1 MALLNPPRP
10 IARAAGALPP
20 PGIREGWRL
29 AVLLLLGFLPPLA
42 SVRAQSQAP
51 VAREYQL
58 KAVFLF
64 NFAQFV
70 AWPPAAFAAPDAPLV
85 IGVLGDDPFHK
96 TLDDTVRGEKVEGHP
111 IAIERYRRLEDL
123 RPCHVLFVCR
133 SEFTHLDQILARL
146 KGQPVLTVGD
156 VEGFAQRGGMIRFV
170 NDNNKVRFRINVEAA
185 KAADLTI
192 SSKLLR
198 PADIVAP
205 GKD

>member
-1 MALLNPPRP
+1 MS
-10 IARAAGALPP
+10 AAPVAVVPP
-20 PGIREGWRL
+20 PPHRRRGLGPCL
-29 AVLLLLGFLPPLA
+29 AVLLLLGWLTPHV
-42 SVRAQSQAP
+42 SAQTA

-70 AWPPAAFAAPDAPLV
+70 AWPPPAFAAPDSPMV
-85 IGVLGDDPFHK
+85 IGVLGEDPFHHA
-96 TLDDTVRGEKVEGHP
+96 LDDTVRGEKVEGHP

-123 RPCHVLFVCR
+123 RPCHVLFICR
-133 SEFTHLDQILARL
+133 SELPRLDQILARV

-156 VEGFAQRGGMIRFV
+156 AEGFAQRGGMIRFV
-170 NDNNKVRFRINVEAA
+170 SDNNKVRFRINVEAA
-185 KAADLTI
+185 KAANLSI

>member
-1 MALLNPPRP
+1 MALLNPNPPVRGS
-10 IARAAGALPP
+10 ARALHPSRLRTAG
-20 PGIREGWRL
+20 RL
-29 AVLLLLGFLPPLA
+29 AALFCCLLGCLTPRTALH
-42 SVRAQSQAP
+42 AQAAT
-51 VAREYQL
+51 AREYQL

-70 AWPPAAFAAPDAPLV
+70 AWPPPAFAAPDAPLV
-85 IGVLGDDPFHK
+85 IGVLGEDPFHK

-111 IAIERYRRLEDL
+111 IAIERYRRVDDL
-123 RPCHVLFVCR
+123 KTCHVLFVCR
-133 SEFTHLDQILARL
+133 SEIAHLDQILARL

-185 KAADLTI
+185 KAANLTI